1 MRYELTD
8 HEWAAIKPMLSNTSH
23 AVSHEPPCPQSM
35 GRSRGGLTTRFRFR
49 ARLHFWFFRRNRSS
63 QLPTP
68 STVLSIGFNDSKSW
82 HTRTLW
88 AREVI
93 ADLTCAKQKC

>member
-35 GRSRGGLTTRFRFR
+35 GRSRGGLTTD
-49 ARLHFWFFRRNRSS
+49 LISG
-63 QLPTP
+63 
-68 STVLSIGFNDSKSW
+68 TVAFLGFLTETAAINCRVPLTGLSAGSMISKSSRIRMVGGKRCSTFW
-82 HTRTLW
+82 R
-88 AREVI
+88 
-93 ADLTCAKQKC
+93 